1 MSKQWRVC
9 GLRVVWCDVDLYR
22 TWCCVP
28 GLRTGVAYRLNVNDL
43 RSLSYAQVAELMP
56 LASNS
61 ATLSMEYDRNLPNL
75 INLDQSRIRQVVASA
90 LSNSIKVRALV
101 ELVCAGGGRLK
112 LSSSVGRVMSIFTVC
127 CKLC

>member
-1 MSKQWRVC
+1 M
-9 GLRVVWCDVDLYR
+9 
-22 TWCCVP
+22 
-28 GLRTGVAYRLNVNDL
+28 RTGVAYRLNVNDL